1 VNLRKD
7 HYRVLACVF
16 VTATA
21 KELHVTTTR
30 ALPRR
35 HRCLYLVRESCG
47 VPRPIVAVVVQTTTM
62 TIGESNDDERGSS
75 SFVGGDGSKN
85 CGPV

>member
-1 VNLRKD
+1 MFSRACSSLPLRKN
-7 HYRVLACVF
+7 YTLPRRARVD
-16 VTATA
+16 VT
-21 KELHVTTTR
+21 R
-30 ALPRR
+30 RRRRR

>member
-1 VNLRKD
+1 
-7 HYRVLACVF
+7 
-16 VTATA
+16 
-21 KELHVTTTR
+21 
-30 ALPRR
+30 
-35 HRCLYLVRESCG
+35 
-47 VPRPIVAVVVQTTTM
+47 VQTTTM